1 VNPLAR
7 IGYRV
12 AIVMV
17 LAVAGCA
24 PADGP
29 VTATPVVPFL
39 DRLPRLTDVPELTSL
54 TYRVPAGRGLFQD
67 DDRWADCGDYPEV
80 GDLSAIGVQ
89 GEYEAAVPGHADWPT
104 FFVRLRPAR
113 ADENVAAELS
123 EWTQRCP
130 GGELETLNPRMP
142 FGASL
147 LTLTGPGVRRS
158 GPPAVKI
165 VAASSNGVTFEA
177 WAQSDWRDGFRF
189 EVQLGLLARS
199 FLRSAIPSAV
209 APVAQWTPAELS
221 KLFVFPGQAWG
232 KVDIAY
238 DTKPGEPRLIAP
250 PNEVCQEDPLR
261 PSSYAGVSSSDQPV
275 DVDAVVEYSGKYPDN
290 GSGAPVTVVY
300 REHPGV
306 DSLARVRDW
315 ISLCEL
321 RPSDVPPICAP
332 GGVKPQFVREADKIE
347 SEQVIGYR
355 RLDLVEFGGGHAG
368 HPSCGATA
376 RLARTVRVAGLLIHT
391 ELTVDATGGPPD
403 WTAAVK
409 PLDEQVAQVVA
420 AIQHAN

>member
-1 VNPLAR
+1 MKPLAR
-7 IGYRV
+7 LAHCV

-17 LAVAGCA
+17 VAVAGCA
-24 PADGP
+24 PSGTPA
-29 VTATPVVPFL
+29 ASTPVVAFL
-39 DRLPRLTDVPELTSL
+39 NRLPLLTDLPDLATL
-54 TYRVPAGRGLFQD
+54 TYRVPAGRGFFKD
-67 DDRWADCGDYPEV
+67 DDQWADCGHYPEV

-89 GEYEAAVPGHADWPT
+89 AEYEAAVPGHADWLT

-165 VAASSNGVTFEA
+165 VAASSKGVTFEA
-177 WAQSDWRDGFRF
+177 WAQTDWRDGFRF

-199 FLRSAIPSAV
+199 FLRGATPTV
-209 APVAQWTPAELS
+209 AEPVAQRTPAELS

-238 DTKPGEPRLIAP
+238 DTKPGEPRLIGP
-250 PNEVCQEDPLR
+250 PDEVCRDDPLR
-261 PSSYAGVSSSDQPV
+261 VSSYAGVSSSDQPA
-275 DVDAVVEYSGKYPDN
+275 DLDALVKYSGMHSDN
-290 GSGAPVTVVY
+290 GSDTPVTVVY

-306 DSLARVRDW
+306 DSLARMRDW
-315 ISLCEL
+315 ISQCQS
-321 RPSDVPPICAP
+321 RPFDVPPICAH
-332 GGVKPQFVREADKIE
+332 GGVKPQFERVAETVE
-347 SEQVIGYR
+347 GEQVIGYR
-355 RLDLVEFGGGHAG
+355 RFDLVEFGGGHAG

-391 ELTVDATGGPPD
+391 EMAVDATGEPPD
-403 WTAAVK
+403 WSAAVK
-409 PLDEQVAQVVA
+409 PLDEQVAQVIA